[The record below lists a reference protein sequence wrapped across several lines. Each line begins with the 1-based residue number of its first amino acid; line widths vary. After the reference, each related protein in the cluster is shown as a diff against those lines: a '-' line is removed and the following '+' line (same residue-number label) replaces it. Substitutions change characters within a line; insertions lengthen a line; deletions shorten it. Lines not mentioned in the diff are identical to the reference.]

1 MYRLPGVVCCIFLLF
16 CMNTLCAQERQNND
30 YLADYFVDWNKLSQ
44 EYAECGNNG
53 LAQTERHFLLGNC
66 PSSNA
71 INAYYFGAA
80 LIHYTAANV
89 LPGKYSRAL
98 QNARVNFH
106 FSIFKN
112 RSSFGLIY
120 NY

>member
-1 MYRLPGVVCCIFLLF
+1 MYRLPVVVCCIFLLF
-16 CMNTLCAQERQNND
+16 GVNALCAQEQKNND
-30 YLADYFVDWNKLSQ
+30 YLAAYFVDWNELSQ
-44 EYAECGNNG
+44 EYAQCDNG
-53 LAQTERHFLLGNC
+53 LAQTQRHFLLGNC

-89 LPGKYSRAL
+89 LPEKYSRAL
-98 QNARVNFH
+98 QNSKVNFH